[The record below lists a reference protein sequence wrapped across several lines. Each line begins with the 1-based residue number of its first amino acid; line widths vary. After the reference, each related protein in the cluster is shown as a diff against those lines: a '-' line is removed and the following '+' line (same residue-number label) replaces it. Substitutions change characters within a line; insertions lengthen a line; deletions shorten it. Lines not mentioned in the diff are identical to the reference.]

1 MSAPPTETL
10 IHYVRTRHT
19 NWTGCKDHVYDE
31 DQGWRQV
38 SEDPARVTCFACRK
52 SEVFKQAQLL
62 APLNAKEGVGTPTPL
77 AEVIAADPDL
87 SALQAEAEARTTVP
101 RRNLR
106 GMYVIEE
113 TIHHGS
119 YRSTRRIEVYAINVL
134 TVDAILQSSAYAYG
148 SWQNP
153 ENPAHTEVRRTQ
165 LRHLVEDLK
174 AGRENKQIGWSTFR
188 TIK

>member
-1 MSAPPTETL
+1 MPAQEPSPTL
-10 IHYVRTRHT
+10 IHWYTPRGTPVLACGEYLSLAGGRHT
-19 NWTGCKDHVYDE
+19 TEVG
-31 DQGWRQV
+31 Q
-38 SEDPARVTCFACRK
+38 VTCFACRK
-52 SEVFKQAQLL
+52 TEKFKQAQLG
-62 APLNAKEGVGTPTPL
+62 EGVGTPTPL